1 MSNSKHFNCISG
13 KNIDLSTT
21 TVSNSDL
28 EFSTTD
34 LHVTIKSG
42 RTVSGTWRCSEWFH
56 AYMLNTFSKEIDK
69 YVTNS
74 TSKYGR

>member
-1 MSNSKHFNCISG
+1 MSNSRHFNCISG
-13 KNIDLSTT
+13 RNIDLSTT

-34 LHVTIKSG
+34 LRVTIKSG

-56 AYMLNTFSKEIDK
+56 AYMLNTFIKGIDN
-69 YVTNS
+69 YVINS
-74 TSKYGR
+74 ISKYGR